1 MKSWKTT
8 TVGVLAGLSILS
20 LQASALLDNDP
31 ETVFSIEAVFAALA
45 AIGIGFFAR
54 DNGVTSEAAG
64 AK

>member
-31 ETVFSIEAVFAALA
+31 ATVFSIEAVFAALA
-45 AIGIGFFAR
+45 AIGIGFCA
-54 DNGVTSEAAG
+54 
-64 AK
+64 